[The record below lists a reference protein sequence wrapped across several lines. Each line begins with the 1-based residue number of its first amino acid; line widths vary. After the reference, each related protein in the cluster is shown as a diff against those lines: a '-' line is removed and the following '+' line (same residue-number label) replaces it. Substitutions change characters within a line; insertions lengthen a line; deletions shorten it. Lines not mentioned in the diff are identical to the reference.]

1 MAGATNRA
9 LKAAGLPKATQNT
22 IRVARGAG
30 LTVQSA
36 IQHAQAHGLPLG
48 KAAKHAQPLT
58 GWDKAAAGVTPPP
71 SRPAAAVDRRAALHA
86 AMAARR
92 GVAARSLGIVGREA
106 LALRRDIATREAPL
120 DRRTPPGAR
129 LNNNDYAARG
139 GRFLERKHGLS
150 RKESEALVLHPN
162 TSEIQ
167 AYHHDK
173 VRSMR
178 VDVQSPLAHG
188 LLRDLVSGKEKLPA
202 KYQAMAEARKK
213 DKSAAGERWAAIRK
227 ARGA

>member
-9 LKAAGLPKATQNT
+9 LKAAGLPRKTQES

-48 KAAKHAQPLT
+48 KAKTAGELT
-58 GWDKAAAGVTPPP
+58 GWQKAAAGATPQP

-92 GVAARSLGIVGREA
+92 GVAARSLGIAGREA
-106 LALRRDIATREAPL
+106 LALRRDIATREAPM

-129 LNNNDYAARG
+129 LNNHDYAARG

-173 VRSMR
+173 VRAMR

-213 DKSAAGERWAAIRK
+213 DKAAAGERWAAIRK